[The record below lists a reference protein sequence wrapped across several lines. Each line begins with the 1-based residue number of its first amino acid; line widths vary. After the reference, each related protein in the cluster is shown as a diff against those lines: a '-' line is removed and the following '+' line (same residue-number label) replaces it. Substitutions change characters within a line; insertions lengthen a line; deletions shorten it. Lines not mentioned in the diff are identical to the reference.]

1 MNKTKELSYMLAVP
15 EDSTDVA
22 NGVLHL
28 ARLKNAKDF
37 TVNGLEEKA
46 GELQLTIG
54 YRGKEYKVRMIPT
67 EFKIPELYRIQHFF
81 PDVDVEKLKKA
92 HEGLGVIMEFD
103 DDPSESYHLQLKI
116 IHAALPKKLAVFDDS
131 AEKILSGKWVALAAA
146 SAVAPAP
153 RYLYTVQAVS
163 DEEGVVW
170 LHTHGLNRCG
180 HPELEVLAS
189 DQEHY
194 QSHYGILEAMANRT
208 LELEEPLEEGEPL
221 YLAQLSENIH
231 LVTTHIHWK
240 HAVKYFDE
248 TLLGGLCDRE
258 EGHNG
263 NTSVIFAY
271 PDQEAFE
278 RGQLCSVRVYDDL
291 LKNNP
296 IYLVSAKET
305 ERMKALA
312 QARLA
317 YVKKA
322 YEDPTNKIMLKL
334 GLPADEDLGDGENE
348 KEYIWFELM
357 QILPEA
363 GDDGE
368 EFLAQLTQ
376 EPYYIKDL
384 KAGDMGEYAW
394 DQVTDWL
401 IYTSERRISA
411 DDVYLLELK

>member
-1 MNKTKELSYMLAVP
+1 MNKTKALSYMLAVP
-15 EDSTDVA
+15 EDPTDVA

-54 YRGKEYKVRMIPT
+54 YLGKEYLVRMIPT

-81 PDVDVEKLKKA
+81 PDEDVEKLKKA
-92 HEGLGVIMEFD
+92 HEGLGVILEFGE
-103 DDPSESYHLQLKI
+103 DPLEAYHLQLKI
-116 IHAALPKKLAVFDDS
+116 VHAALPKKLAVFDDS
-131 AEKILSGKWVALAAA
+131 AEKVLSGKWVALAAA

-153 RYLYTVQAVS
+153 RYLYTAQAVS
-163 DEEGVVW
+163 DEGGAVW
-170 LHTHGLNRCG
+170 LHSHGLNRCG
-180 HPELEVLAS
+180 LPELEVLAS

-194 QSHYGILEAMANRT
+194 QSHYGILEAMANRM
-208 LELEEPLEEGEPL
+208 LELNEPLEEGEPL
-221 YLAQLSENIH
+221 YLAQLSEEVH
-231 LVTTHIHWK
+231 LVTTRIGWN

-248 TLLGGLCDRE
+248 NLLGGLCDRE

-271 PDQEAFE
+271 PTQEAFE
-278 RGQLCSVRVYDDL
+278 QGQLSSVRVYDDF
-291 LKNNP
+291 LKDNP

-317 YVKKA
+317 YVKRA
-322 YEDPTNKIMLKL
+322 YEDPDNKILLKL
-334 GLPADEDLGDGENE
+334 ELNGESH
-348 KEYIWFELM
+348 WFELM

-363 GDDGE
+363 GDEGE
-368 EFLAQLTQ
+368 EILVQ
-376 EPYYIKDL
+376 DL
-384 KAGDMGEYAW
+384 NSGEMGEYAW
-394 DQVTDWL
+394 NQVTDWL